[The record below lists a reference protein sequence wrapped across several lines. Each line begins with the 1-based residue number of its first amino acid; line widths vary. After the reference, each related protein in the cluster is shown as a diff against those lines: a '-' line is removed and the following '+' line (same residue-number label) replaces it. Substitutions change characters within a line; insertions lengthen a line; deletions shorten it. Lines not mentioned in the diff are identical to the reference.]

1 MSLGVERI
9 ARAFSKANAEGR
21 GALVTY
27 VMAGAPDMATSEA
40 CVRACLEAG
49 ADVVEL
55 GFPFSDP
62 IADGPTIQR
71 AAEKALAGGTRL
83 RDVLALAARLRR
95 DFTAPIVL
103 MGYLNPVLAFG
114 EARFFQACVDSGVDG
129 LILPDLPPEEGDTL
143 RAHARAAGVA
153 IVPLLTPTSH
163 DGRVQVA
170 LERGSGFAY
179 YVSVTGVTGARAA
192 LPEALSGRLSH
203 LRAQSRLPVAV
214 GFGISTP
221 EQVHTLIQHADGVVV
236 GSAIAERM
244 ASGGVEEARAF
255 VRSLVSGLQRDPA
268 VT

>member
-1 MSLGVERI
+1 MSLGTERLQ
-9 ARAFSKANAEGR
+9 AAFERAKAEKR

-62 IADGPTIQR
+62 IADGPTLQR

-83 RDVLALAARLRR
+83 RDVLALASRLKQ
-95 DFTAPIVL
+95 DFSAPIVL

-114 EARFFQACVDSGVDG
+114 EQRFFEACVASGVDG
-129 LILPDLPPEEGDTL
+129 VILPDLPPEEGESL
-143 RAHARAAGVA
+143 RAFAEAAGVA

-163 DGRVQVA
+163 AGRVKHA
-170 LERGSGFAY
+170 LERAGGFAY
-179 YVSVTGVTGARAA
+179 YVSVNGVTGARAA
-192 LPEALSGRLSH
+192 LPEDLSERLDT

-214 GFGISTP
+214 GFGISSA
-221 EQVHTLIQHADGVVV
+221 EQVGALVQHADGVVV

-244 ASGGVEEARAF
+244 ASGGVEATRAF
-255 VRSLVSGLQRDPA
+255 VGSLVRGLAHSG
-268 VT
+268 